1 MAAEGVDLVDQGAG
15 LVQLGVAGGEQAVP
29 EQGQLLFQLVTG
41 RDHPVHPVCA
51 GAVQFPHLGHFRVV
65 PSDHVVG
72 HHPGVAGIDQVF
84 HHVFVT
90 LLDQLLQLI
99 AGGAEAGA
107 AHQVSHQGNVGIAH
121 NCLRK
126 FSVK

>member
-29 EQGQLLFQLVTG
+29 EQGQLLFQLVPG
-41 RDHPVHPVCA
+41 GDHPVHPVCA
-51 GAVQFPHLGHFRVV
+51 GAVQLPHLGHFGVV

-72 HHPGVAGIDQVF
+72 HHAWVAGIYEAF
-84 HHVFVT
+84 NHVFVT

-99 AGGAEAGA
+99 AGCPEPGPT
-107 AHQVSHQGNVGIAH
+107 HQVSHQGNVGIAH